1 MPKATV
7 NTNAER
13 YELKSCP
20 EGWIEIK
27 RMSYGQWL
35 QRSQM
40 AVKMQVQQQRKGGN
54 QSMDIQMEALKL
66 ALFEYK
72 NCVVDHNL
80 EDDGGQKLN
89 LNTPDGVQILDPQ
102 IGNEIGDIIEEIH
115 APVKDSGNS
124 NSASEEVS
132 S

>member
-7 NTNAER
+7 NASAER

-20 EGWIEIK
+20 GGFIEIK

-35 QRSQM
+35 KRQEM

-54 QSMDIQMEALKL
+54 QSMDVSMEALKI

-72 NCVVDHNL
+72 HCVVDHNL
-80 EDDGGQKLN
+80 EDEGGQKLN
-89 LNTPDGVQILDPQ
+89 LNSPDGVEQLDPQ

-124 NSASEEVS
+124 NSGSEPQ
-132 S
+132 